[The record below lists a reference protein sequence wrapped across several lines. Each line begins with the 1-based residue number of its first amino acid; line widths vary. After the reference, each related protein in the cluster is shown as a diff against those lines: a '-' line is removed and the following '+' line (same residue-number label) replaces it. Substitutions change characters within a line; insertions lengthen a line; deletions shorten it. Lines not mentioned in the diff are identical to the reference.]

1 MAMPKNKAVEVVRI
15 ATDPKMAT
23 DQINDA
29 IKAIEDAEGTDVT
42 VEALYSDTVI
52 LTYAPAGA
60 DSSDGEDI
68 DDGGDGGN
76 DETPDTPADDNG
88 GGEG

>member
-15 ATDPKMAT
+15 AADPKMAT

-29 IKAIEDAEGTDVT
+29 IKAIEDAGGTDVT

-52 LTYAPAGA
+52 LTYAPEDA
-60 DSSDGEDI
+60 DSS
-68 DDGGDGGN
+68 GGSGSGGS
-76 DETPDTPADDNG
+76 G
-88 GGEG
+88 GYIPPPYPPEVP

>member
-15 ATDPKMAT
+15 AADPKMAT

-60 DSSDGEDI
+60 EAKEGGSDI
-68 DDGGDGGN
+68 
-76 DETPDTPADDNG
+76 DDNG
-88 GGEG
+88 GEG

>member
-15 ATDPKMAT
+15 AADPKMAT

-68 DDGGDGGN
+68 DDGGN
-76 DETPDTPADDNG
+76 ETPDTPADDNNGGG

>member
-15 ATDPKMAT
+15 AADPKMAT

-60 DSSDGEDI
+60 EAKEGGSDI
-68 DDGGDGGN
+68 DDNGGDDNGDDN
-76 DETPDTPADDNG
+76 ADDNG
-88 GGEG
+88 GEG

>member
-15 ATDPKMAT
+15 AADPKMAT
-23 DQINDA
+23 EQINDA
-29 IKAIEDAEGTDVT
+29 IKGIEDAGGTDVT

-52 LTYAPAGA
+52 LTYAPEGA
-60 DSSDGEDI
+60 DSSDSGSDI
-68 DDGGDGGN
+68 DDGGNDGGN
-76 DETPDTPADDNG
+76 DN